1 MLKLTCCTIFF
12 KSLVKEAR
20 VVQNWHQPY
29 TLLLELFS
37 SFRDQVRQHHLQK
50 GQFLTIFRSCLTTC
64 SGILIRHL
72 SASHLVRCWLLTV
85 LDHLLQ
91 GAPSSSGSAAS
102 AAPGQKVPLFPSP
115 LQHYSIVSISFNLSM
130 NNNDRKLA
138 LQLPTV
144 RLLLLLLFDD
154 QTLFLFPRHVI
165 KERHL
170 GGMQL
175 TMHFTCMRYCT
186 DRFNRFIQLQ
196 IDQ

>member
-20 VVQNWHQPY
+20 EVQNWHQPY
-29 TLLLELFS
+29 TLLLALFS

-50 GQFLTIFRSCLTTC
+50 RAIFNNL
-64 SGILIRHL
+64 LVVFDY
-72 SASHLVRCWLLTV
+72 LVRCWLLTV
-85 LDHLLQ
+85 PDHLLQ

-102 AAPGQKVPLFPSP
+102 AAPAQKVPLFPSP
-115 LQHYSIVSISFNLSM
+115 LQHYSIVSISLNLSM

-138 LQLPTV
+138 PLLPTV
-144 RLLLLLLFDD
+144 RPLLLLLFGD
-154 QTLFLFPRHVI
+154 QTLFLCPRHVI

-186 DRFNRFIQLQ
+186 DLFNRFSFKSTSRFCRK
-196 IDQ
+196 